1 MNCVLCKAG
10 MEQKTVNHVVDIQ
23 GQIIIV
29 KNVPANV
36 CLQCGEYYIDNEVAR
51 KLESIVEQ
59 TLQAGTE
66 VSIISYP
73 DKVA

>member
-51 KLESIVEQ
+51 KLES
-59 TLQAGTE
+59 
-66 VSIISYP
+66 
-73 DKVA
+73 